1 MGGGSERVSQRE
13 ADLTGAQ
20 NGLGGMPA
28 TARNQL
34 IKELL
39 ELRNERGVTLPRV
52 NQRPTLVSYGG
63 SWRRAGRTGAE
74 SDVIAAS
81 ELLETSIRD
90 LHPRE
95 RELLLAQFAFTY
107 KQDSREQREKDY
119 LNKVR
124 RDGDR
129 GSMASFERWSRD
141 GIGQL
146 ADRII
151 DRATHAA
158 PPADL
163 ADADSQPAK
172 EPFTLDV
179 SHDRYRFRP
188 GRVIRDLYSERVVTS
203 LAAGDHIFL
212 AHHVYYA
219 DRREGVLEVEPE
231 FGCEKVSDFVENGL
245 YYCMLAL
252 TKTLAVGET
261 FRFSYRTHIRSDE
274 PCTPVI
280 SHTEDFDTSQWVL
293 DIEFA
298 PGEVPAAFWI
308 FAHVPYIQAQVRQY
322 RLQVARPHDGSR
334 YVRESW
340 QGLQQGRAYG
350 LDWAWEPES

>member
-1 MGGGSERVSQRE
+1 
-13 ADLTGAQ
+13 
-20 NGLGGMPA
+20 MPA

-52 NQRPTLVSYGG
+52 NQQPTLVSYGG
-63 SWRRAGRTGAE
+63 TWRRARGTTAE
-74 SDVIAAS
+74 TDVIAAA

-95 RELLLAQFAFTY
+95 RDLLLAQFAFTF
-107 KQDSREQREKDY
+107 KQASREQREKDY

-124 RDGDR
+124 RDGDP
-129 GSMASFERWSRD
+129 GSMASFERWSKG
-141 GIGQL
+141 GIAQV

-151 DRATHAA
+151 DRATHRIVGT
-158 PPADL
+158 PPADSDL
-163 ADADSQPAK
+163 PAVN

-188 GRVIRDLYSERVVTS
+188 GRVIRDMYSERVVTS
-203 LAAGDHIFL
+203 LAPGDHMYL
-212 AHHVYYA
+212 AHHVYYS
-219 DRREGVLEVEPE
+219 DPGEGVLEIEPE
-231 FGCEKVSDFVENGL
+231 FGCEMASGFVENGL
-245 YYCMLAL
+245 YFCVLAL

-261 FRFSYRTHIRSDE
+261 FRFSYRTHIHSDE

-280 SHTEDFDTSQWVL
+280 RHIADFDSSQWIL

-298 PGEVPAAFWI
+298 RDEVPDALWMFT
-308 FAHVPYIQAQVRQY
+308 HLTSTEAQVRRFRRQ
-322 RLQVARPHDGSR
+322 APRPHDGSR
-334 YVRESW
+334 YLRESW
-340 QGLQQGRAYG
+340 QGLKQGRAYG
-350 LDWAWEPES
+350 LDWDWEPGS